1 MMKIKVKRPLSLLD
15 SWIPLTVKLKD
26 QNVGAVRNGDETV
39 ISMPEDHSEL
49 SVAYLHD
56 RSERIPVE
64 AGDVITVK
72 QNKTSH
78 FLILAMFIAVLIPLI
93 ALLAGQNILPYL
105 WVIMAVV
112 VIILAIS
119 LIMKSYDIE
128 RTGQLTEEALTE
140 DEDVEGVHVRR
151 TNSYFESALPL
162 SVKLNEEEKEKL
174 KGGEQTV
181 IPMKEDEA
189 ERSVEFLYE
198 AGNRVKVEKGD
209 VVSIKRNWIFKLG
222 LIIFV
227 LVLIGPG
234 ILSILGAGLNFAP
247 AVYGIV
253 IAAVI
258 VAVVAIT
265 MMKSD
270 KVEVVE
276 KAH

>member
-1 MMKIKVKRPLSLLD
+1 MKIKVKRPLSLLD

-128 RTGQLTEEALTE
+128 RTGQLTEETLTE

-209 VVSIKRNWIFKLG
+209 IVSIKRNWIFYAQV
-222 LIIFV
+222 II
-227 LVLIGPG
+227 LAIVLIGLVLSSVLGISPG
-234 ILSILGAGLNFAP
+234 IGSAFYAIAILAALVT
-247 AVYGIV
+247 AV
-253 IAAVI
+253 AM
-258 VAVVAIT
+258 T
-265 MMKSD
+265 LMKTV
-270 KVEVVE
+270 KLEVVD